1 MSIHYLAKCLLWPVY
16 RKSSLITYKS
26 PAIIRAMDKIKGIN
40 PSRIF
45 WCCNDLGV
53 SVEELAHET
62 DIALATLEKALE
74 GKEALS
80 VKQLQ
85 KLASYFN
92 RGLLFF
98 LEDGPVSEGQVHS
111 VQFRTL
117 NNQKPQLS
125 PRFRALVERTER
137 QRLTYLSLREELGEP
152 VDPAWYP
159 EEIAGNAPRPER
171 AAQLARAWL
180 GLQPGQS
187 FAEMRTAVEAKN
199 ILVFLSNGYAGK
211 WQIPKESPIRGFSL
225 YFDSFPVI
233 FIKKQL
239 SEGAQAFTMMHELG
253 HLLLHRESFVDDED
267 DFYSNSSN
275 EVAANRFA
283 GNLLVP
289 DEFLEVLDLKRFP
302 ADDVTAYD
310 TFLKDYTQRW
320 CVSPEVVLRRMTDCG
335 LLPQEDYQAY
345 RKWKQSLPVPERKGS
360 GGARY
365 RFKEP
370 VRVFGKSY
378 VGTVLD
384 ALHEQRITLARASSY
399 LDNLKIADL
408 RQLEDTHASI

>member
-1 MSIHYLAKCLLWPVY
+1 M
-16 RKSSLITYKS
+16 
-26 PAIIRAMDKIKGIN
+26 IRAMDKIKGVN
-40 PSRIF
+40 PSRIL
-45 WCCNDLGV
+45 WCCDDLGV

-62 DIALATLEKALE
+62 GIARATLEKALE

-98 LEDGPVSEGQVHS
+98 LEEGPVSEGRVHS

-137 QRLTYLSLREELGEP
+137 QRLTYLSLREDLGEP
-152 VDPAWYP
+152 VGPDWYP
-159 EEIAGNAPRPER
+159 EELAENTPRPER
-171 AAQLARAWL
+171 AAKLARAWL

-187 FAEMRTAVEAKN
+187 FSDMRAAVEAKN
-199 ILVFLSNGYAGK
+199 ILVFLSNGYAGQ

-225 YFDSFPVI
+225 YFDSLPVI

-239 SEGAQAFTMMHELG
+239 SAGAQAFTMMHELG

-267 DFYSNSSN
+267 DFHSHSAN
-275 EVAANRFA
+275 EVAANQFA

-289 DEFLEVLDLKRFP
+289 EEFLGTLDLQRFP
-302 ADDVTAYD
+302 DDDVTAYD
-310 TFLKDYTQRW
+310 QFLEDYARRW
-320 CVSPEVVLRRMTDCG
+320 CVSPEVILRRMMDSG

-345 RKWKQSLPVPERKGS
+345 RRWKQSLPVVERQGS
-360 GGARY
+360 GGSRY

-408 RQLEDTHASI
+408 RQLENTHASI

>member
-1 MSIHYLAKCLLWPVY
+1 MIS
-16 RKSSLITYKS
+16 
-26 PAIIRAMDKIKGIN
+26 AMEKIKGVN
-40 PSRIF
+40 PSRIL
-45 WCCNDLGV
+45 WCCDDLGV
-53 SVEELAHET
+53 SIEELAHET
-62 DIALATLEKALE
+62 GIALATIEKTLE
-74 GKEALS
+74 GKDALS

-85 KLASYFN
+85 KLALHFN

-98 LEDGPVSEGQVHS
+98 LEEGPVSERHVHS

-125 PRFRALVERTER
+125 RRFRALLERTEG
-137 QRLTYLSLREELGEP
+137 QRLTYLSLREDLGEP
-152 VDPAWYP
+152 VETNWYP
-159 EEIAGNAPRPER
+159 EDIFVKAPRPEQ
-171 AAQLARAWL
+171 AAPLARNWL

-187 FAEMRTAVEAKN
+187 FADMRAAVEAKN
-199 ILVFLSNGYAGK
+199 ILVFLSNGYAGQ
-211 WQIPKESPIRGFSL
+211 WQIPRKSPIRGFSL

-233 FIKKQL
+233 FIKKQQ

-253 HLLLHRESFVDDED
+253 HLLLHRGSFVDDED
-267 DFYSNSSN
+267 DFYSQSAD

-289 DEFLEVLDLKRFP
+289 ENFLKELDLQRFP
-302 ADDVTAYD
+302 GDDVTAYD
-310 TFLKDYTQRW
+310 RFLKGDALRW
-320 CVSPEVVLRRMTDCG
+320 CVSPEVILRRMMDSG
-335 LLPQEDYQAY
+335 FLPEEAYQAY
-345 RKWKQSLPVPERKGS
+345 RRWKQSLPVIERQSS
-360 GGARY
+360 GGSRY

-384 ALHEQRITLARASSY
+384 ALHEQRITLTKASSY

-408 RQLEDTHASI
+408 RQLEEMHASI

>member
-1 MSIHYLAKCLLWPVY
+1 ME
-16 RKSSLITYKS
+16 
-26 PAIIRAMDKIKGIN
+26 KIKGVN
-40 PSRIF
+40 PSRIL
-45 WCCNDLGV
+45 WCCDDLGV

-62 DIALATLEKALE
+62 GIALATLEKALE

-85 KLASYFN
+85 KLALHFN

-98 LEDGPVSEGQVHS
+98 LEEGPVSEGRVHS

-137 QRLTYLSLREELGEP
+137 QRLTYLSLREDLGEP
-152 VDPAWYP
+152 AETDWYP
-159 EEIAGNAPRPER
+159 EKFAVNAPRPEQ
-171 AAQLARAWL
+171 AAKLARAWL

-187 FAEMRTAVEAKN
+187 FADMRAAVEAKN
-199 ILVFLSNGYAGK
+199 ILVFLSNGYAGQ

-233 FIKKQL
+233 FIKKQQ

-267 DFYSNSSN
+267 DFYSHSVN

-289 DEFLEVLDLKRFP
+289 EKFLEKLD
-302 ADDVTAYD
+302 
-310 TFLKDYTQRW
+310 
-320 CVSPEVVLRRMTDCG
+320 
-335 LLPQEDYQAY
+335 
-345 RKWKQSLPVPERKGS
+345 
-360 GGARY
+360 
-365 RFKEP
+365 
-370 VRVFGKSY
+370 
-378 VGTVLD
+378 
-384 ALHEQRITLARASSY
+384 
-399 LDNLKIADL
+399 
-408 RQLEDTHASI
+408 

>member
-1 MSIHYLAKCLLWPVY
+1 M
-16 RKSSLITYKS
+16 
-26 PAIIRAMDKIKGIN
+26 IRAMDKIKGVN
-40 PSRIF
+40 PSRIR
-45 WCCNDLGV
+45 WCCDDLGV
-53 SVEELAHET
+53 SIEELAHET
-62 DIALATLEKALE
+62 GIALVTLEKALE
-74 GKEALS
+74 GKDALS

-85 KLASYFN
+85 KLALHFN

-98 LEDGPVSEGQVHS
+98 LEEGPVSEERVHS

-125 PRFRALVERTER
+125 RRFRTLVERTER
-137 QRLTYLSLREELGEP
+137 QRLTYLSLREDLGEP
-152 VDPAWYP
+152 VETDWYP
-159 EEIAGNAPRPER
+159 EGFTVEAPRPEQ
-171 AAQLARAWL
+171 AAQLARTWL
-180 GLQPGQS
+180 GLQAGQS
-187 FAEMRTAVEAKN
+187 FADMRAAVEAKN
-199 ILVFLSNGYAGK
+199 ILVFLSNGYAGQ

-233 FIKKQL
+233 FIKKQQ

-267 DFYSNSSN
+267 DFYSHNAN
-275 EVAANRFA
+275 EVVANRFA

-289 DEFLEVLDLKRFP
+289 EKFLETLDLQRFP
-302 ADDVTAYD
+302 DDDVTAYD
-310 TFLKDYTQRW
+310 QFLADDARRW
-320 CVSPEVVLRRMTDCG
+320 CVSPEVILRRMMDSG

-345 RKWKQSLPVPERKGS
+345 RTWKQSLPVFERQSS
-360 GGARY
+360 GGSRY

-408 RQLEDTHASI
+408 RQLEDTHAAI

>member
-1 MSIHYLAKCLLWPVY
+1 M
-16 RKSSLITYKS
+16 
-26 PAIIRAMDKIKGIN
+26 IRAMEKIKGVN
-40 PSRIF
+40 PSRIL
-45 WCCNDLGV
+45 WCCDDLGV
-53 SVEELAHET
+53 SIEELAHET
-62 DIALATLEKALE
+62 GIALATLEKALE
-74 GKEALS
+74 GKDALS

-85 KLASYFN
+85 KLALHFN

-98 LEDGPVSEGQVHS
+98 FEEGPVSEGHVHS

-125 PRFRALVERTER
+125 RRFRTLVERTER
-137 QRLTYLSLREELGEP
+137 QRLTYLSLREDLGEAIEI
-152 VDPAWYP
+152 DWYP
-159 EEIAGNAPRPER
+159 EEFTVEARRPEH
-171 AAQLARAWL
+171 AAQFARTWL

-187 FAEMRTAVEAKN
+187 FADMRAAVEAKN
-199 ILVFLSNGYAGK
+199 ILVFLSNGYAGQ

-233 FIKKQL
+233 FIKKQQ

-267 DFYSNSSN
+267 DFHSHSAN

-289 DEFLEVLDLKRFP
+289 EKFLERLDFKSFP
-302 ADDVTAYD
+302 GNDVTAYD
-310 TFLKDYTQRW
+310 RFLEDDARRW
-320 CVSPEVVLRRMTDCG
+320 CVSPEVILRRMVDSG

-345 RKWKQSLPVPERKGS
+345 RSWKQSLPVIERQTS
-360 GGARY
+360 GGSRY

>member
-1 MSIHYLAKCLLWPVY
+1 M
-16 RKSSLITYKS
+16 
-26 PAIIRAMDKIKGIN
+26 IRAMEKIKGVN
-40 PSRIF
+40 PSRIL
-45 WCCNDLGV
+45 WCCDDLGV
-53 SVEELAHET
+53 SIEELAHET
-62 DIALATLEKALE
+62 GIALATLEKALE
-74 GKEALS
+74 GKDALS

-85 KLASYFN
+85 KLALHFN

-98 LEDGPVSEGQVHS
+98 FEEGPVSEGRVHS

-125 PRFRALVERTER
+125 RRFRTLVERTER
-137 QRLTYLSLREELGEP
+137 QRLTYLSLREDLGEA
-152 VDPAWYP
+152 VEIDWYP
-159 EEIAGNAPRPER
+159 EEFTVEARRPEH
-171 AAQLARAWL
+171 AAQFARTWL

-187 FAEMRTAVEAKN
+187 FADMRAAVEAKN
-199 ILVFLSNGYAGK
+199 ILVFLSNGYAGQ

-233 FIKKQL
+233 FIKKQQ

-267 DFYSNSSN
+267 DFHSHSAN
-275 EVAANRFA
+275 EVGANRFA

-289 DEFLEVLDLKRFP
+289 QRFLEKLDLKSFP
-302 ADDVTAYD
+302 ANDVTAYD
-310 TFLKDYTQRW
+310 RFLEDDARRW
-320 CVSPEVVLRRMTDCG
+320 CVSPEVILRRMVDSG

-345 RKWKQSLPVPERKGS
+345 RSWKQSLPVIERQSS
-360 GGARY
+360 GGSRY

>member
-1 MSIHYLAKCLLWPVY
+1 M
-16 RKSSLITYKS
+16 
-26 PAIIRAMDKIKGIN
+26 IRAMDKIKGVN
-40 PSRIF
+40 PSRIL
-45 WCCNDLGV
+45 WCCDDLGV
-53 SVEELAHET
+53 SVEELAQET
-62 DIALATLEKALE
+62 GIALATLEKALE

-85 KLASYFN
+85 KLAIHFN

-98 LEDGPVSEGQVHS
+98 LEEGPVSEGRVHS

-125 PRFRALVERTER
+125 RRFRTLVERTER
-137 QRLTYLSLREELGEP
+137 QRLTYLSLREDLGEP
-152 VDPAWYP
+152 VEPGWYP
-159 EEIAGNAPRPER
+159 EDLAMNAPQPEQ
-171 AAQLARAWL
+171 AAQLARTWL

-187 FAEMRTAVEAKN
+187 FADMRAAVEAKN
-199 ILVFLSNGYAGK
+199 ILVFLSNGYAGQ

-233 FIKKQL
+233 FIKKQQ

-267 DFYSNSSN
+267 DFHSHSAN
-275 EVAANRFA
+275 EVAANWFA

-289 DEFLEVLDLKRFP
+289 ERFLEKLDLKSFP
-302 ADDVTAYD
+302 GDDVTAYD
-310 TFLKDYTQRW
+310 RFLEDDARRW
-320 CVSPEVVLRRMTDCG
+320 CVSPEVILRRMMDSG

-345 RKWKQSLPVPERKGS
+345 RRWKQSLPVIERQSS
-360 GGARY
+360 GGSRY

-408 RQLEDTHASI
+408 RQLEDTHAAI

>member
-1 MSIHYLAKCLLWPVY
+1 M
-16 RKSSLITYKS
+16 
-26 PAIIRAMDKIKGIN
+26 IRAMEKIKGVN
-40 PSRIF
+40 PSRIL
-45 WCCNDLGV
+45 WCCDDLGV

-62 DIALATLEKALE
+62 GIALTTLEKGLE
-74 GKEALS
+74 GNDVLS

-98 LEDGPVSEGQVHS
+98 LEEEAVSEGRVHS

-125 PRFRALVERTER
+125 RRFRTLVERTER
-137 QRLTYLSLREELGEP
+137 QRLTYLSLREDLGEP
-152 VDPAWYP
+152 VEPGWYP
-159 EEIAGNAPRPER
+159 EDLAMNAPQPEQ
-171 AAQLARAWL
+171 AAQLARTWL

-187 FAEMRTAVEAKN
+187 FADMRAAVEAKN
-199 ILVFLSNGYAGK
+199 ILVFLSNGYAGQ

-225 YFDSFPVI
+225 YFDNFPVI
-233 FIKKQL
+233 FIKKQQ

-267 DFYSNSSN
+267 DFHSHSAN

-289 DEFLEVLDLKRFP
+289 ERFLEKLDLQRFP
-302 ADDVTAYD
+302 GDDVTAYD
-310 TFLKDYTQRW
+310 RFLEDDARRW
-320 CVSPEVVLRRMTDCG
+320 CVSPEVILRRMMDSG

-345 RKWKQSLPVPERKGS
+345 RRWKQSLPVIERQSS
-360 GGARY
+360 GGSRY

-370 VRVFGKSY
+370 VRVFGKGY

-408 RQLEDTHASI
+408 RQLEDTHAAI